1 MSAVPQFGR
10 FGSGREVKR
19 IEDPALV
26 RGQGRFVDDVS
37 ENQQLHLVFLRSPWA
52 HARIRS
58 IDTADALKMPGV
70 VAIVTGKDMVDAGT
84 GVFAGAVNLKRANNQ
99 AGAAPP
105 YYSLAVDTARFVGQG
120 IAAIVA
126 QTRAQA
132 QAARDAIVVDYE
144 DLPAVVDARAA
155 VADGAPL
162 VWPDATNNIAA
173 EMRHGDAAKVET
185 AFKSAAYTVA
195 LDLTNQRL
203 APVPMEPRALLAT
216 IEQGSEPAQDHLTL
230 RMSTQMPS
238 GARETLCDQILKIPR
253 EKVRVVVGDVGG
265 GFGMKTGLY
274 PEDAVVAF
282 TALKLRRTLKW
293 TAERSDEFL
302 SAVHGRDL
310 TSRAELA
317 LDKNGRILA
326 LRTHSLANV
335 GAYGGVVGAMIQM
348 LIGPWVST
356 SVYDIPLI
364 DEHIQAVLTNTTP
377 TGPYRGAGRP
387 ENIYIIERLMDAAS
401 RKTGL
406 DAAEIR
412 RRNLIKPEQMPYKNA
427 MGQTYDSGNFPRLL
441 EQGLKLADYAGF
453 DKRLAE
459 SKARGMLRGR
469 GLVTFLEWTSGNVF
483 EERVTVDVSGDGFIE
498 IYSAT
503 QAMGQ
508 GIATS
513 YAQLVVDTFDVPI
526 EKVRVVMG
534 DTNRGRGFGSA
545 GSRSIFTA
553 GSTLQLASRQA
564 VDKARELAAE
574 ALEVAGADLE
584 YSGAEFRIAGTD
596 RTIGLFELAARQ
608 DKRVI
613 HVDTTSTVGGPSWP
627 NGCHVCEVEV
637 DPATGATQVVSYMSL
652 NDIGRVV
659 SPMIVRGQLDGGA
672 VQGIGQALCEQI
684 VYDPES
690 GQLLT
695 GTFMDY
701 AMPRADIIGTFTT
714 RTDESTPCKTNPLG
728 AKGVGELGTIGAT
741 PAVVIAVVDALAR
754 AGAEERALKMQM
766 PFTPEKVWRGL
777 TGNRE

>member
-1 MSAVPQFGR
+1 MSAVPKFGR

-26 RGQGRFVDDVS
+26 RGLGRYVDDVS
-37 ENQQLHLVFLRSPWA
+37 DAQQLHLVFLRSPRA

-58 IDTADALKMPGV
+58 IDTSDALKLPGV
-70 VAIVTGKDMVDAGT
+70 VAIVTGRELADAGL
-84 GVFAGAVNLKRANNQ
+84 GVFPGPNNFKRGNDQ
-99 AGAAPP
+99 PGAAPP
-105 YYSLAVDTARFVGQG
+105 YHALAVDAARFVGQG

-132 QAARDAIVVDYE
+132 QAARDAINVDYE
-144 DLPAVVDARAA
+144 DLPAVVDGRAA
-155 VADGAPL
+155 VAAGAPL

-173 EMRHGDAAKVET
+173 EMRHGDAAKVAA
-185 AFKSAAYTVA
+185 AFKGAAHTVS
-195 LDLTNQRL
+195 LELVNQRL
-203 APVPMEPRALLAT
+203 APVPMEPRGVLAT
-216 IEQGSEPAQDHLTL
+216 VEQGSAPAQDRLTL

-238 GARETLCDQILKIPR
+238 GALEALCDGILRIPQER
-253 EKVRVVVGDVGG
+253 VRVVVGDVGG

-274 PEDAVVAF
+274 PEDAVVAY
-282 TALKLRRTLKW
+282 TALKLRRALKW

-310 TSRAELA
+310 YSRAELA
-317 LDKNGRILA
+317 LDKDGRILA

-335 GAYGGVVGAMIQM
+335 GAYGPLVGAIIQM

-364 DEHIQAVLTNTTP
+364 DEHIQAVLTHTTP

-387 ENIYIIERLMDAAS
+387 ENIYIIERLMDAAG

-412 RRNLIKPEQMPYKNA
+412 RRNLVRPEQMPYKNA
-427 MGQTYDSGNFPRLL
+427 MGQTYDSGNFPGLL
-441 EQGLKLADYAGF
+441 EQGLKLADYVGF
-453 DKRLAE
+453 DRRLTE
-459 SKARGMLRGR
+459 SKSRGKLRGR
-469 GLVTFLEWTSGNVF
+469 GLVTFLEWTSGNAF
-483 EERVTVDVSGDGFIE
+483 EERLTVDVSGDGFIE
-498 IYSAT
+498 VYTAT
-503 QAMGQ
+503 QQMGQ

-526 EKVRVVMG
+526 ERVRIVMG

-545 GSRSIFTA
+545 GSRSLFTA

-564 VDKARELAAE
+564 IDKARQLAAE

-608 DKRVI
+608 DQRVI
-613 HVDTTSTVGGPSWP
+613 HVDTTSSVGGPSWP

-637 DPATGATQVVSYMSL
+637 DPGTGATQVVSYMSL

-701 AMPRADIIGTFTT
+701 AMPRADIIGTFMT

-741 PAVVIAVVDALAR
+741 PAVVIAVIDALAR
-754 AGAEERALKMQM
+754 AGAGERAMKMQM
-766 PFTPEKVWRGL
+766 PFTPEKVWRALSGK
-777 TGNRE
+777 

>member
-1 MSAVPQFGR
+1 MSAVPKYGR

-37 ENQQLHLVFLRSPWA
+37 DAGQLRLVFLRSSRA
-52 HARIRS
+52 HARIKS
-58 IDTADALKMPGV
+58 IDTRAALAMPGV
-70 VAIVTGKDMVDAGT
+70 VAIITGRELADARLGDFP
-84 GVFAGAVNLKRANNQ
+84 GPQGFQRGNGQ
-99 AGAAPP
+99 PGAAPP
-105 YYSLAVDTARFVGQG
+105 YPALAVDAVRFVGQG
-120 IAAIVA
+120 VAAIVA

-132 QAARDAIVVDYE
+132 EAARDAIDVDYD
-144 DLPAVVDARAA
+144 DLPAVIDGRAA
-155 VADGAPL
+155 VAPGATL
-162 VWPDATNNIAA
+162 VWPDAPGNIAC
-173 EMRHGDAAKVET
+173 EMRHGDAAKVAA
-185 AFKSAAYTVA
+185 AFKSAAHVVS
-195 LDLTNQRL
+195 LDLVNQRL
-203 APVPMEPRALLAT
+203 APVPMEPRAVLAT
-216 IEQGSEPAQDHLTL
+216 VEKGAQPEQDRLTL
-230 RMSTQMPS
+230 RMSSQMPS
-238 GARETLCDQILKIPR
+238 GARDALCDGILHIPQER
-253 EKVRVVVGDVGG
+253 VRVVVGDVGG

-274 PEDAVVAF
+274 PEDAVVAYA
-282 TALKLRRTLKW
+282 ALKLRRATKW
-293 TAERSDEFL
+293 TAERGDEFL
-302 SAVHGRDL
+302 AALHGRDL
-310 TSRAELA
+310 ISRAELA
-317 LDKNGRILA
+317 LDKDGRILA

-335 GAYGGVVGAMIQM
+335 GAYGPLVGAIIQM

-364 DEHIQAVLTNTTP
+364 DEHIQAVLTHTNP

-387 ENIYIIERLMDAAS
+387 ENIYIIERLMDAAA

-412 RRNLIKPEQMPYKNA
+412 RRNLVRPEQMPYKNA
-427 MGQTYDSGNFPRLL
+427 MGQTYDSGNFPALL

-453 DKRLAE
+453 DKRLAG
-459 SKARGMLRGR
+459 SKARGKLRGR
-469 GLVTFLEWTSGNVF
+469 GLVTFLEWTSGNAF
-483 EERVTVDVSGDGFIE
+483 EERLTIDISGDGYIE
-498 IYSAT
+498 VYTAT
-503 QAMGQ
+503 QQMGQ

-513 YAQLVVDTFDVPI
+513 YAQLVVDAFDVPI
-526 EKVRVVMG
+526 ERVRVVMG
-534 DTNRGRGFGSA
+534 DTDRGSGFGSA
-545 GSRSIFTA
+545 GSRSLFVA

-564 VDKARELAAE
+564 LDRARDLAGD

-584 YSGAEFRIAGTD
+584 YANAEFRIAGTD

-613 HVDTTSTVGGPSWP
+613 HVDTTGKVGGPSWP

-637 DPATGATQVVSYMSL
+637 DPGTGATQIVSYMSL

-672 VQGIGQALCEQI
+672 VQGIGQALCEQV

-695 GTFMDY
+695 GSFMDY
-701 AMPRADIIGTFTT
+701 AMPRADIIGSFTT

-741 PAVVIAVVDALAR
+741 PAVVIAVIDALAR
-754 AGAEERALKMQM
+754 AGAEDRALKMDM
-766 PFTPEKVWRGL
+766 PLTPEKVWRALSGK
-777 TGNRE
+777 

>member
-1 MSAVPQFGR
+1 MTAVPKFGR

-37 ENQQLHLVFLRSPWA
+37 EAQQLHLVFLRSPWA
-52 HARIRS
+52 HARIES
-58 IDTADALKMPGV
+58 IDTVEAMKLPGV
-70 VAIVTGKDMVDAGT
+70 VAIVTGRELADAKL
-84 GVFAGAVNLKRANNQ
+84 GVFPGASALKRANDQ
-99 AGAAPP
+99 PGAAPP
-105 YYSLAVDTARFVGQG
+105 YHALAVDTARHVGQG

-126 QTRAQA
+126 QTRVQA

-155 VADGAPL
+155 VAAGAPL
-162 VWPDATNNIAA
+162 VWKDAADNIAA
-173 EMRHGDAAKVET
+173 EMRHGDAAKVDA
-185 AFKSAAYTVA
+185 AFKSAAHTVS
-195 LDLTNQRL
+195 LELMNQRL
-203 APVPMEPRALLAT
+203 APAPMEPRGMVAT
-216 IEQGSEPAQDHLTL
+216 VELGKQQDEDRLTL
-230 RMSTQMPS
+230 RMSSQMPS
-238 GARETLCDQILKIPR
+238 GARDSLADGILRIPR
-253 EKVRVVVGDVGG
+253 ERIRVVVGDVGG

-274 PEDAVVAF
+274 PEDAVVAYA
-282 TALKLRRTLKW
+282 ALKLRRTVKW
-293 TAERSDEFL
+293 TADRSDEFL
-302 SAVHGRDL
+302 GAFHGRDL
-310 TSRAELA
+310 FSRAQLA
-317 LDKNGRILA
+317 LDKDGRVLA

-364 DEHIQAVLTNTTP
+364 DEHIQSVLTHTTP

-387 ENIYIIERLMDAAS
+387 ENIYIIERLMDAAA

-406 DAAEIR
+406 DPAELR
-412 RRNLIKPEQMPYKNA
+412 RRNLIRPEQMPYKNPL
-427 MGQTYDSGNFPRLL
+427 GQTYDSGNFPALL
-441 EQGLKLADYAGF
+441 EQGLALADYDGF
-453 DKRLAE
+453 DKRLAQ
-459 SKARGMLRGR
+459 SKARGKLRGR
-469 GLVTFLEWTSGNVF
+469 GLVTFLEWTSGNAF
-483 EERVTVDVSGDGFIE
+483 QERVTVDVSGDGFIE
-498 IYSAT
+498 IYTAT
-503 QAMGQ
+503 QGMGQ

-513 YAQLVVDTFDVPI
+513 YAQLAVDVFDVPI
-526 EKVRVVMG
+526 ERVRIIQG
-534 DTNRGRGFGSA
+534 DTDRGSGFGSA
-545 GSRSIFTA
+545 GSRSLFTA

-564 VDKARELAAE
+564 IDKARELAAE

-584 YSGAEFRIAGTD
+584 YAGAEFRIAGTD

-608 DKRVI
+608 EQRVI
-613 HVDTTSTVGGPSWP
+613 HVDTTSSVGGPSWP

-637 DPATGATQVVSYMSL
+637 DPDTGATQVVSYMSL
-652 NDIGRVV
+652 NDVGRVV

-695 GTFMDY
+695 GSFMDY

-741 PAVVIAVVDALAR
+741 PAVVIAVIDALAR
-754 AGAEERALKMQM
+754 AGAEQRALQMQM
-766 PFTPEKVWRGL
+766 PLTPERVWRALAGK
-777 TGNRE
+777 